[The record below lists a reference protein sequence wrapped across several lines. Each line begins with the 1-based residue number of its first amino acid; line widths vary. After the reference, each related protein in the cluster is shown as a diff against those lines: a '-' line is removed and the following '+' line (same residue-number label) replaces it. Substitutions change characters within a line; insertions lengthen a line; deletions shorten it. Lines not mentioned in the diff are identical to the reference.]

1 MASLNTY
8 TLESNTYTK
17 INFDGGDLS
26 SDAGLLLLNEFL
38 HGIGAVDLIRKLFR
52 TNDPASGRIH
62 KDPDNLI
69 QVLCQIFG
77 AYFEDDRADEL
88 RTDPVM
94 TEVLGKDTLASQ
106 PTLSRFFNRMDQDT
120 LDQFS
125 AIQREIRKIVY
136 STDKPEQILLDLDS
150 TLLDTYG
157 KQEGAAFNFHY
168 SANGYHPLLCYD
180 GMTGDLL
187 KAELRN
193 GSMYCGRDSG
203 AFMEPLLKE
212 LREDCPGTELLLRAD
227 SGFATPELYEVL
239 EEHDCRYAIRLKQNA
254 ALTRLAAGEDEALTR
269 AVSHRRDMISRAC
282 EYGEF
287 TYQAKGWSHP
297 RRVVFLIEKPYGQL
311 VHNYM
316 FLVTTF
322 EELRPDQVIRFYR
335 DRGRMENFIK
345 EGKHGFG
352 FCSVGSSQKMVN
364 ANRLQ
369 IHALAYNLFNYFRRL
384 ALPKEMGHLQADT
397 IRIRLLKVAARVI
410 HSARYK
416 VFKLCSSFPYKKEFV
431 ETLHNIQR
439 LRPQLA

>member
-8 TLESNTYTK
+8 VLESNTRTK

-38 HGIGAVDLIRKLFR
+38 CKIGAIDLIKKLFK
-52 TNDPASGRIH
+52 TNDAASCRTH

-69 QVLCQIFG
+69 QILYQIFG
-77 AYFEDDRADEL
+77 SYFKDDCADDL

-94 TEVLGKDTLASQ
+94 TEVLGKDALASQ

-120 LDQFS
+120 LDQLS
-125 AIQREIRKIVY
+125 EIQRALRKTVY
-136 STDKPEQILLDLDS
+136 SIDRPPQILLDLDS
-150 TLLDTYG
+150 TLFYTYG

-168 SANGYHPLLCYD
+168 SANGYHPLVCYD

-193 GSMYCGRDSG
+193 GSMYCGRESG
-203 AFMEPLLKE
+203 AFMEPLLTG
-212 LREDCPGTELLLRAD
+212 LREDCPGTKLLFRAD

-239 EEHDCRYAIRLKQNA
+239 EGHGCQYAIRLKQNTS
-254 ALTRLAAGEDEALTR
+254 LMKLASEKDEALTR
-269 AVSHRRDMISRAC
+269 AVNHKQDLISRAC

-287 TYQAKGWSHP
+287 MYQAKGWSHP
-297 RRVVFLIEKPYGQL
+297 RRVVFQIEKPYGQFI
-311 VHNYM
+311 HNYT
-316 FLVTTF
+316 FIVTTF
-322 EELRPDQVIRFYR
+322 ETLRPDQIIRFYR

-345 EGKHGFG
+345 ESKNGFD
-352 FCSVGSSQKMVN
+352 FCSVSSSSKIVN

-369 IHALAYNLFNYFRRL
+369 IHALAYNLFNYFKRL
-384 ALPKEMGHLQADT
+384 ALPKEMRHLQADT
-397 IRIRLLKVAARVI
+397 IRIRLLKMAARVI
-410 HSARYK
+410 RSARYK
-416 VFKLCSSFPYKKEFV
+416 FFKLCSSFPYQKEFV

-439 LRPQLA
+439 LWPQLA

>member
-1 MASLNTY
+1 MAILNTY
-8 TLESNTYTK
+8 ALESNTRTK

-38 HGIGAVDLIRKLFR
+38 YKIGAVDLIKKLFK
-52 TNDPASGRIH
+52 TNDTASCRLH

-77 AYFEDDRADEL
+77 AYFEDDCADEL

-94 TEVLGKDTLASQ
+94 TEVLGKDALASQ

-120 LDQFS
+120 LDQLS
-125 AIQREIRKIVY
+125 EIERRLRKIVY
-136 STDKPEQILLDLDS
+136 SIDRPSQILLDLDS
-150 TLLDTYG
+150 TLLDTWG

-168 SANGYHPLLCYD
+168 SANGYHPLVCYD

-193 GSMYCGRDSG
+193 GSMYCGKDSG
-203 AFMEPLLKE
+203 AFMDTLLKE
-212 LREDCPGTELLLRAD
+212 LHEDYPDMKLLFRAD

-239 EEHDCRYAIRLKQNA
+239 EKHDCQYAIRLKQNA
-254 ALTRLAAGEDEALTR
+254 TLMKMAAEKDEALTR
-269 AVSHRRDMISRAC
+269 AVNHKQDMISKAC

-287 TYQAKGWSHP
+287 MYQAKGWSHP
-297 RRVVFLIEKPYGQL
+297 RRVVFQIEKPYGQFT
-311 VHNYM
+311 HNYT
-316 FLVTTF
+316 FILTTF
-322 EELRPDQVIRFYR
+322 ETLCPDQVLRFYR

-345 EGKHGFG
+345 ESKNGFG
-352 FCSVGSSQKMVN
+352 FCSVSSSSKMVN

-369 IHALAYNLFNYFRRL
+369 IHALAYNLFNYFKRL
-384 ALPKEMGHLQADT
+384 VLPKGMRHLQADT
-397 IRIRLLKVAARVI
+397 VRIRLLKVAARVI
-410 HSARYK
+410 RSARYK
-416 VFKLCSSFPYKKEFV
+416 FFKLCSSFPCQKEFV

-439 LRPQLA
+439 LRPKLV

>member
-8 TLESNTYTK
+8 VLESNTRTK

-38 HGIGAVDLIRKLFR
+38 YKIGATDLIKKLFK
-52 TNDPASGRIH
+52 TNDTTSCRIH
-62 KDPDNLI
+62 KDPDNLL
-69 QVLCQIFG
+69 QVLFQIFG
-77 AYFEDDRADEL
+77 AYFEDDLADEL
-88 RTDPVM
+88 RTDPVL
-94 TEVLGKDTLASQ
+94 TEVLGKDALASQ

-120 LDQFS
+120 LDQLS
-125 AIQREIRKIVY
+125 EIQRRLRKIVY
-136 STDKPEQILLDLDS
+136 SIDRPTQILLDLDS

-168 SANGYHPLLCYD
+168 SANGYHPLVCYD

-193 GSMYCGRDSG
+193 GSMYCGKDSG

-212 LREDCPGTELLLRAD
+212 LREDYPGMKLLFRAD

-239 EEHDCRYAIRLKQNA
+239 EEHDCQYAIRLKQNTS
-254 ALTRLAAGEDEALTR
+254 LMKLAAEKDEALTR
-269 AVSHRRDMISRAC
+269 AVNYKQDVISRAC

-287 TYQAKGWSHP
+287 MYQAKGWSHP
-297 RRVVFLIEKPYGQL
+297 RRVVFQIEKPYGQFI
-311 VHNYM
+311 HNYT
-316 FLVTTF
+316 FIVTTF
-322 EELRPDQVIRFYR
+322 ETLRPDQVMRFYR

-345 EGKHGFG
+345 ESKNGFD
-352 FCSVGSSQKMVN
+352 FCSVSSSPKMVN

-369 IHALAYNLFNYFRRL
+369 IHALAYNLFNYFKRL
-384 ALPKEMGHLQADT
+384 VLPKEMRHLQANT
-397 IRIRLLKVAARVI
+397 IRIKLLKVAARI
-410 HSARYK
+410 IRSARYK
-416 VFKLCSSFPYKKEFV
+416 VFKLCSSFPYQKEFV
-431 ETLHNIQR
+431 ETLHNIRR